1 MMLVAAGLMTGC
13 GKDSE
18 ETPTKPEDP
27 GDPIPPVT
35 TTYEIGDYY
44 ENGFVKGIVIYIDSE
59 GKSGTVVSLDE
70 TEAIWSYKYE
80 EPMASFPQTGRYNTD
95 CVYNMEGWRENYP
108 GFLWC
113 SEKDVLGVKN
123 WYVPDQRELGLLYE
137 AYSGVRG
144 GGSLSDDEIRK
155 NKQLFNDTLK
165 EKGGVPLSDAVYWT
179 SAECSARMAYAFDM
193 ASGAMIEMPQELDK
207 GMKYKFRAMA
217 DFKF

>member
-1 MMLVAAGLMTGC
+1 MLVAAGLMTGC

-95 CVYNMEGWRENYP
+95 FYHWVRKYICHWNFIAIMKSS
-108 GFLWC
+108 WC
-113 SEKDVLGVKN
+113 FFRDLN
-123 WYVPDQRELGLLYE
+123 ALH
-137 AYSGVRG
+137 
-144 GGSLSDDEIRK
+144 LSFC
-155 NKQLFNDTLK
+155 NT
-165 EKGGVPLSDAVYWT
+165 
-179 SAECSARMAYAFDM
+179 
-193 ASGAMIEMPQELDK
+193 
-207 GMKYKFRAMA
+207 
-217 DFKF
+217 

>member
-18 ETPTKPEDP
+18 ETPTKPE
-27 GDPIPPVT
+27 DPIPPVT

-113 SEKDVLGVKN
+113 SEKDVMGVKN
-123 WYVPDQRELGLLYE
+123 WYVPDQRELGLLNE
-137 AYSGVRG
+137 
-144 GGSLSDDEIRK
+144 D
-155 NKQLFNDTLK
+155 
-165 EKGGVPLSDAVYWT
+165 
-179 SAECSARMAYAFDM
+179 
-193 ASGAMIEMPQELDK
+193 
-207 GMKYKFRAMA
+207 
-217 DFKF
+217 

>member
-1 MMLVAAGLMTGC
+1 MRTKILFLMMLVAAGLMTGC

-70 TEAIWSYKYE
+70 TEAVWSYKYE

-95 CVYNMEGWRENYP
+95 CVYNMEDGGRIIPGSCGAVKRMLWELKTGMCRIRE
-108 GFLWC
+108 
-113 SEKDVLGVKN
+113 S
-123 WYVPDQRELGLLYE
+123 
-137 AYSGVRG
+137 
-144 GGSLSDDEIRK
+144 
-155 NKQLFNDTLK
+155 
-165 EKGGVPLSDAVYWT
+165 
-179 SAECSARMAYAFDM
+179 
-193 ASGAMIEMPQELDK
+193 
-207 GMKYKFRAMA
+207 
-217 DFKF
+217 

>member
-70 TEAIWSYKYE
+70 TEAVWSYKYE

-113 SEKDVLGVKN
+113 SEKDVMGVKN

-144 GGSLSDDEIRK
+144 RCPVVRCSLLDFRRMLGADGLCVRYGIRSH
-155 NKQLFNDTLK
+155 DRD
-165 EKGGVPLSDAVYWT
+165 S
-179 SAECSARMAYAFDM
+179 
-193 ASGAMIEMPQELDK
+193 SGT
-207 GMKYKFRAMA
+207 G
-217 DFKF
+217 

>member
-70 TEAIWSYKYE
+70 TEAVWSTNTKNQWLLSHRRGDIIRIVYIIWKDGGRIIPGSCGAVKRMLWE
-80 EPMASFPQTGRYNTD
+80 LKTGMCRI
-95 CVYNMEGWRENYP
+95 RE
-108 GFLWC
+108 
-113 SEKDVLGVKN
+113 S
-123 WYVPDQRELGLLYE
+123 
-137 AYSGVRG
+137 
-144 GGSLSDDEIRK
+144 
-155 NKQLFNDTLK
+155 
-165 EKGGVPLSDAVYWT
+165 
-179 SAECSARMAYAFDM
+179 
-193 ASGAMIEMPQELDK
+193 
-207 GMKYKFRAMA
+207 
-217 DFKF
+217 

>member
-1 MMLVAAGLMTGC
+1 MLVAAGLMTGC

-70 TEAIWSYKYE
+70 TEAVWSYKYE

-95 CVYNMEGWRENYP
+95 CVYNMEGIIPGSCGAVKRMLWELKTGMCRIRE
-108 GFLWC
+108 
-113 SEKDVLGVKN
+113 S
-123 WYVPDQRELGLLYE
+123 
-137 AYSGVRG
+137 
-144 GGSLSDDEIRK
+144 
-155 NKQLFNDTLK
+155 
-165 EKGGVPLSDAVYWT
+165 
-179 SAECSARMAYAFDM
+179 
-193 ASGAMIEMPQELDK
+193 
-207 GMKYKFRAMA
+207 
-217 DFKF
+217 

>member
-70 TEAIWSYKYE
+70 TEAICLTNTKNRWLLSHRRGDIIRIVYIIWKDGGRIIPGSCGAVKRMLWE
-80 EPMASFPQTGRYNTD
+80 LKTGMCRI
-95 CVYNMEGWRENYP
+95 RE
-108 GFLWC
+108 
-113 SEKDVLGVKN
+113 S
-123 WYVPDQRELGLLYE
+123 
-137 AYSGVRG
+137 
-144 GGSLSDDEIRK
+144 
-155 NKQLFNDTLK
+155 
-165 EKGGVPLSDAVYWT
+165 
-179 SAECSARMAYAFDM
+179 
-193 ASGAMIEMPQELDK
+193 
-207 GMKYKFRAMA
+207 
-217 DFKF
+217 

>member
-70 TEAIWSYKYE
+70 TEAVWSYKYE
-80 EPMASFPQTGRYNTD
+80 ERWLLSHRRGDIIRIVYIIWKDGGRIIPGSCGAVKRMLWELKTGMCRI
-95 CVYNMEGWRENYP
+95 RE
-108 GFLWC
+108 
-113 SEKDVLGVKN
+113 S
-123 WYVPDQRELGLLYE
+123 
-137 AYSGVRG
+137 
-144 GGSLSDDEIRK
+144 
-155 NKQLFNDTLK
+155 
-165 EKGGVPLSDAVYWT
+165 
-179 SAECSARMAYAFDM
+179 
-193 ASGAMIEMPQELDK
+193 
-207 GMKYKFRAMA
+207 
-217 DFKF
+217 

>member
-70 TEAIWSYKYE
+70 TEAVWSYKYE
-80 EPMASFPQTGRYNTD
+80 EPMASFPQRGDIIRIVYIIWKDGGRIIPGSCGAVKRMLWELKTGMCRI
-95 CVYNMEGWRENYP
+95 RE
-108 GFLWC
+108 
-113 SEKDVLGVKN
+113 S
-123 WYVPDQRELGLLYE
+123 
-137 AYSGVRG
+137 
-144 GGSLSDDEIRK
+144 
-155 NKQLFNDTLK
+155 
-165 EKGGVPLSDAVYWT
+165 
-179 SAECSARMAYAFDM
+179 
-193 ASGAMIEMPQELDK
+193 
-207 GMKYKFRAMA
+207 
-217 DFKF
+217 

>member
-108 GFLWC
+108 GFLWR
-113 SEKDVLGVKN
+113 SEKDVMGVKN

>member
-70 TEAIWSYKYE
+70 TLKPYGLTNTKNQWLLSHRRGDIIRIVYIIWKDGGRIIPGSCGAVKRMLWE
-80 EPMASFPQTGRYNTD
+80 LKTGMCRI
-95 CVYNMEGWRENYP
+95 RE
-108 GFLWC
+108 
-113 SEKDVLGVKN
+113 S
-123 WYVPDQRELGLLYE
+123 
-137 AYSGVRG
+137 
-144 GGSLSDDEIRK
+144 
-155 NKQLFNDTLK
+155 
-165 EKGGVPLSDAVYWT
+165 
-179 SAECSARMAYAFDM
+179 
-193 ASGAMIEMPQELDK
+193 
-207 GMKYKFRAMA
+207 
-217 DFKF
+217 

>member
-18 ETPTKPEDP
+18 ETPTKPE
-27 GDPIPPVT
+27 DPIPPVT

-113 SEKDVLGVKN
+113 SEKDVMGVKN

-144 GGSLSDDEIRK
+144 GGSLSDD
-155 NKQLFNDTLK
+155 
-165 EKGGVPLSDAVYWT
+165 
-179 SAECSARMAYAFDM
+179 
-193 ASGAMIEMPQELDK
+193 
-207 GMKYKFRAMA
+207 
-217 DFKF
+217 

>member
-1 MMLVAAGLMTGC
+1 MLVAAGLMTGC

-18 ETPTKPEDP
+18 ETPTKPE
-27 GDPIPPVT
+27 DPIPPVT

-113 SEKDVLGVKN
+113 SEKFLCL
-123 WYVPDQRELGLLYE
+123 RSE
-137 AYSGVRG
+137 
-144 GGSLSDDEIRK
+144 
-155 NKQLFNDTLK
+155 
-165 EKGGVPLSDAVYWT
+165 
-179 SAECSARMAYAFDM
+179 
-193 ASGAMIEMPQELDK
+193 
-207 GMKYKFRAMA
+207 
-217 DFKF
+217 

>member
-70 TEAIWSYKYE
+70 TEAVWSYKYE
-80 EPMASFPQTGRYNTD
+80 EPMASFPQTGR
-95 CVYNMEGWRENYP
+95 
-108 GFLWC
+108 
-113 SEKDVLGVKN
+113 
-123 WYVPDQRELGLLYE
+123 
-137 AYSGVRG
+137 
-144 GGSLSDDEIRK
+144 
-155 NKQLFNDTLK
+155 
-165 EKGGVPLSDAVYWT
+165 
-179 SAECSARMAYAFDM
+179 
-193 ASGAMIEMPQELDK
+193 
-207 GMKYKFRAMA
+207 
-217 DFKF
+217 